1 MRFIFG
7 FVFGV
12 CLATS
17 SLAFAGRKPLDM
29 DALTPDN
36 MLNFLQEIAAYIQP
50 RQTCEA
56 QGMLYLPKHKRG
68 DSNGCITI
76 E

>member
-7 FVFGV
+7 LVFGV

-17 SLAFAGRKPLDM
+17 SLAFAGRQPLDM

-50 RQTCEA
+50 RQACEA
-56 QGMLYLPKHKRG
+56 QGMLYLPKHNRA
-68 DSNGCITI
+68 NAHGCITI
-76 E
+76 K